1 MIGEKL
7 KLLRKQKGFSMEYA
21 AEKINVSRQTV
32 AKWENGESLPDILKC
47 KELASLYG
55 ISLDGL
61 VAEKEEA
68 GDADDG
74 KYIFGIVRVGERGQ
88 IVLPQKARNIFQIE
102 AGDQLVVLGD
112 ITRGMAIVKADTINE
127 WKDY

>member
-7 KLLRKQKGFSMEYA
+7 KKLRKQKGFSMEYA

-32 AKWENGESLPDILKC
+32 AKWENGESLPEILKC

-55 ISLDGL
+55 ISPDGL

-68 GDADDG
+68 GD
-74 KYIFGIVRVGERGQ
+74 
-88 IVLPQKARNIFQIE
+88 
-102 AGDQLVVLGD
+102 QLVVLSD
-112 ITRGMAIVKADTINE
+112 IARGMAIVKADTINE